1 VKRII
6 RILSVLIVAATP
18 LLLITH
24 SFAAS
29 SAIMYLTPS
38 SATVAI
44 GNTLTVGVYE
54 DSGAQDVNAA
64 KADLTYNANVLQ
76 YVSVTSS
83 NAFSISAATSG
94 GNGTV
99 TIDRGAIPAVTGA
112 QLVATVTF
120 TAKAGGT
127 SAISFGPNSKV
138 LANSGSQANQNI
150 LNSTTGGTYT
160 VPSPPPPPP
169 PPPPPTPTPTPTP
182 SPTPS
187 PNPTPTPRPTPSP
200 TPSPRPTPTP
210 SPTPSPTPT
219 PKPPVKDSTAPVIS
233 NVTVSDIG
241 SASALVSWDTDENST
256 SQVDYGVTTNYELT
270 NGNELSVTNHK
281 LSLNYKLLNP
291 DTEFHFRVKSVDGS
305 GNVAI
310 SPDQTFTTKAG
321 NASLNVK
328 VVDQKDSPVAKAKV
342 SVGKS
347 TGTTNDSGLVTLHGL
362 AVGTA
367 SVVVNFNG
375 HKTTKSIEIDQP
387 TDVPQSLTVKIQTTK
402 NYVPL
407 VALPLL
413 GLLILAGGA
422 FFLNGGR
429 PKLPFSGSGTGG
441 IPVIGGSAGTTIT
454 SGGSVPPPATPAAP
468 TSSANTASSKG
479 KTTIEPGDSNEP
491 QPPTIVRP
499 TIPPRA

>member
-1 VKRII
+1 VEH
-6 RILSVLIVAATP
+6 ILFR
-18 LLLITH
+18 H
-24 SFAAS
+24 
-29 SAIMYLTPS
+29 
-38 SATVAI
+38 
-44 GNTLTVGVYE
+44 
-54 DSGAQDVNAA
+54 
-64 KADLTYNANVLQ
+64 
-76 YVSVTSS
+76 
-83 NAFSISAATSG
+83 
-94 GNGTV
+94 
-99 TIDRGAIPAVTGA
+99 RR
-112 QLVATVTF
+112 
-120 TAKAGGT
+120 
-127 SAISFGPNSKV
+127 
-138 LANSGSQANQNI
+138 
-150 LNSTTGGTYT
+150 
-160 VPSPPPPPP
+160 PPPPP

-200 TPSPRPTPTP
+200 TPSPRPTPTPSP

-328 VVDQKDSPVAKAKV
+328 VVDQEDSPVAKAKV